1 MKKLL
6 KIAVGT
12 IVAVLVVLL
21 VLPIAF
27 RGKLESIVKQEGNKL
42 LNAQFDFEK
51 RDISLIR
58 NFPSASITLKDFW
71 LKGVDVFENDTLIYA
86 GELTAAVNVMSLLGD
101 SGFEVS
107 KVIVNDT
114 RLKAI
119 VLEDGKVNWDVM
131 KPTDEVESDE
141 QSAESS
147 AFKVSL

>member
-6 KIAVGT
+6 KIAVGA

-51 RDISLIR
+51 LDISLIR

-114 RLKAI
+114 RLKACRF
-119 VLEDGKVNWDVM
+119 
-131 KPTDEVESDE
+131 
-141 QSAESS
+141 SS
-147 AFKVSL
+147 LISNKNNFVIYADFLI